1 MTMAEEEQKVG
12 DVQLLAYQE
21 PNVARII
28 DILTHRK
35 HAIDTSP
42 LGAGKMYM
50 ATSISRQLG
59 FKHVVVVSPKST
71 LPKWETMKTMFGLPV
86 AEGHFMTYA
95 ALRGSNKNGLI
106 KKHGLLLAKT
116 ISVKKSA
123 GNEDDVGEASAP
135 RPAGFMHSYDNSD
148 ADGNDGHEESD
159 EEEEEVTIRVFE
171 PSDRLKKM
179 AEEGC
184 MFILDEFQHIKNT
197 SSQQKAAAEV
207 IKCLNDFPEQSKT
220 LLLSGSPV
228 DKATQIITLYRTLGI
243 AKKPE
248 LYAKNRYLNRI
259 LWRRGA
265 FYEVLIYHAML
276 DPATTIQVIEDYAED
291 EGRLPYDFVDAMIRD
306 IERQR
311 PNGAATDWFDMDET
325 EATVTSM
332 STELFHQLLYRLF
345 LYVTKRFHVSYCNDP
360 KETGEHNTVELKRYN
375 AFYAIKGED
384 AKKLAD
390 AIDDLSRVVSFDDK
404 DNTVSF
410 TGDGEGGTFVLHKL
424 TKALMEIEAAKI
436 GKICSVIK
444 EYRRDHPTHK
454 ICICV
459 NYKDSITRLCAE
471 FADERPLVI
480 HGGSSLLVRANAIKS
495 FADDSPRSPSLL
507 ICNTQVL
514 CTGIDLDDKKGNRP
528 RFCIVS
534 PNYSGITLYQ
544 LSHRFHRQDSKSDAT
559 VHMMYSKGK
568 TFEVRILDALSRKG
582 SVMKGITQE
591 QRNVLKYPC
600 DYESLSMESDD
611 EGEEELAHEP
621 AKEIVEPS
629 EIRRSWA
636 AIMSSE
642 DEREDRATAEKK
654 DAAVVL
660 EEGNIVEALG
670 ALDIKSETDLPAL
683 LPATA

>member
-1 MTMAEEEQKVG
+1 MNSSMVEVEKEVSS
-12 DVQLLAYQE
+12 VQLLTYQE

-28 DILTHRK
+28 DIFTHRK

-71 LPKWETMKTMFGLPV
+71 LPKWQTMKEMFGLPV

-95 ALRGSNKNGLI
+95 ALRGSNKNGPI
-106 KKHGLLLAKT
+106 KKHGLLNAKT

-123 GNEDDVGEASAP
+123 ENEDDVAP
-135 RPAGFMHSYDNSD
+135 PTRPTGFYPNSEWEDNANW
-148 ADGNDGHEESD
+148 ADGEK
-159 EEEEEVTIRVFE
+159 EEEEEDEEITVRIFE
-171 PSDRLKKM
+171 ASDRLKKM

-184 MFILDEFQHIKNT
+184 ILILDEFQHIKNT
-197 SSQQKAAAEV
+197 SSQQKAATEL
-207 IKCLNDFPEQSKT
+207 INCLNDFDDKSKT

-243 AKKPE
+243 AKKPA
-248 LYAKNRYLNRI
+248 LYAKNRYLARI

-265 FYEVLIYHAML
+265 FYEVLMYHAAL
-276 DPATTIQVIEDYAED
+276 DPATTIQVIEDYAEE

-306 IERQR
+306 IERVR
-311 PNGAATDWFDMDET
+311 PNGEAQKDWFDTDET
-325 EATVTSM
+325 EATVTNM
-332 STELFHQLLYRLF
+332 STELFHQLMYRLF
-345 LYVTKRFHVSYCNDP
+345 LHVTKRFHVSYCNDP

-375 AFYAIKGED
+375 AFYAIQGED
-384 AKKLAD
+384 AEKLAN

-404 DNTVSF
+404 DNSVSF
-410 TGDGEGGTFVLHKL
+410 GGGDGGTFLLHKL
-424 TKALMEIEAAKI
+424 TKALMEIESAKI
-436 GKICSVIK
+436 GKICEVIK
-444 EYRRDHPTHK
+444 KYRRDHPTHK
-454 ICICV
+454 VCICV
-459 NYKDSITRLCAE
+459 NYKDSITRLCEE
-471 FADERPLVI
+471 FATERPLVI
-480 HGGSSLLVRANAIKS
+480 HGGSSLLVRSNAIKS
-495 FADDSPRSPSLL
+495 FADDSPRSPALL
-507 ICNTQVL
+507 IGNTQVL
-514 CTGIDLDDKKGNRP
+514 CTGIDLDDKVGNRP

-591 QRNVLKYPC
+591 QQNVLKYPC
-600 DYESLSMESDD
+600 DYENVIMDEEEEEEEEEERPLPAKSSDD
-611 EGEEELAHEP
+611 
-621 AKEIVEPS
+621 K
-629 EIRRSWA
+629 RSWA

-642 DEREDRATAEKK
+642 DEK
-654 DAAVVL
+654 
-660 EEGNIVEALG
+660 EEQKNVADVITDALG
-670 ALDIKSETDLPAL
+670 TLSLKSQTDLQHPQRV
-683 LPATA
+683 TA